1 MNFDH
6 MDVDELVE
14 YFKDKRFYM
23 NSCNDPSWN
32 RAMIKIREKYGEVRP
47 NPQTG
52 LGVCHGLHAQ
62 RNEIEKETEGS

>member
-23 NSCNDPSWN
+23 YSCNDPSWN
-32 RAMIKIREKYGEVRP
+32 RSLVRIREKYGEVKQDP
-47 NPQTG
+47 STG
-52 LGVCHGLHAQ
+52 CGIDYGI
-62 RNEIEKETEGS
+62 R